1 MEQRKAEDLV
11 RRLAA
16 ALRGSELY
24 SPTHPLVQR
33 GIDVLTSD
41 ALDALRE
48 APSVVIGFIGN
59 EVVVD
64 GGRLPRG
71 SAALAS
77 FARDLREREIEKVT
91 LTRGLTREEV
101 RAFVTALGDRE
112 SRRTL
117 ADRLTMDGV
126 HHIKVGKIVVEDVT
140 DDQVGIAAARRVYAT
155 AVETAETLWQT
166 AKAGDKPDPDA
177 ARTIVDGL

>member
-33 GIDVLTSD
+33 GIDALSGD
-41 ALDALRE
+41 AIEALQA
-48 APSVVIGFIGN
+48 APSVIIGFVGD

-71 SAALAS
+71 SAALVS

-91 LTRGLTREEV
+91 LTRGLTREEI
-101 RAFVTALGDRE
+101 RGFVAMLGGRE
-112 SRRTL
+112 SR
-117 ADRLTMDGV
+117 
-126 HHIKVGKIVVEDVT
+126 VGR
-140 DDQVGIAAARRVYAT
+140 G
-155 AVETAETLWQT
+155 
-166 AKAGDKPDPDA
+166 
-177 ARTIVDGL
+177 